1 MARKSKKNSNNML
14 FLIGVI
20 SLVIVVICIILSLTN
35 SSSGT
40 NEIVSFQ
47 LKGSE
52 NMQLYVGEGYREPGY
67 IASGSVSGDL
77 NSYVTT
83 DGEVNT
89 GSVGSYDINYK
100 LSYNGAVLYKTR
112 TVVVN
117 SKPVDS
123 QNVVQNGVS
132 DNKNTSNGST
142 ISDKVT
148 TSGVD
153 RIKLTLNGYSEVYL
167 LNGTEYKE
175 PGYKAVSDS
184 GIDVTDKVVVS
195 GNVDVNTAG
204 VYYITYTVS
213 DSSGSSVSLKRKIEV
228 MTMNMS
234 STVSDKEI
242 TNRSVVLKLNTVT
255 DNFSHMILPDG
266 SKVTASTYEYII
278 SNNGTY
284 AFKVYNKYGLMRK
297 YSYVVSNI
305 DKEEPN
311 GSCSG
316 YTKAGKSYIKINSK
330 DNVGILKYVINGI
343 GYTSSDITL
352 NSVVDNPQITIYDK
366 AGNTK
371 TISCKLENQ
380 SVYYKS
386 EFSLKE
392 FSSSHGTTFKYW
404 LNVPEGAHDGMP
416 ILLYLHGDGEVGNV
430 NRLKSIHQIDYI
442 VNKHNGEKFILVAPV
457 TNVKSWTSGSIP
469 TSLKDLID
477 TVGNTYSIDKNRIYI
492 IGFSRGATGVW
503 YMVNKYPN
511 YFAAAMPVSNCPPGV
526 SANNFK
532 NTKVRAIS
540 GNVGDFEVQCNKCM
554 SSFVNS
560 INSAGGSAEMI
571 THKGAGH
578 TSIITA
584 IDYKDLFEWM
594 LKQKK

>member
-1 MARKSKKNSNNML
+1 MAKRRKKKSNNML
-14 FLIGVI
+14 FLVGVI
-20 SLVIVVICIILSLTN
+20 ALVVLVICIVLSLTN
-35 SSSGT
+35 SSGGT

-52 NMQLYVGEGYREPGY
+52 TMQLYVGEGYKEPGY

-77 NSYVTT
+77 NNYVTT
-83 DGEVNT
+83 DGNVNT

-117 SKPVDS
+117 SKPVNGE
-123 QNVVQNGVS
+123 NVIQNGVS
-132 DNKNTSNGST
+132 DNKNTGNGST

-148 TSGVD
+148 TNGVD
-153 RIKLTLNGYSEVYL
+153 RIKLTLNGYSDVYL
-167 LNGTEYKE
+167 LNGTKYNE
-175 PGYKAVSDS
+175 PGYKAVTDS
-184 GIDVTDKVVVS
+184 GVDVTDKVVVS
-195 GNVDVNTAG
+195 GNVDVNTSG
-204 VYYITYTVS
+204 IYEITYTIS
-213 DSSGSSVSLKRKIEV
+213 DSGGSSVSLKRKVEV

-234 STVSDKEI
+234 SIVSERGI
-242 TNRSVVLKLNTVT
+242 TNKSVVLKLNTIT
-255 DNFSHMILPDG
+255 DKFSHMILPDG
-266 SKVTASTYEYII
+266 TKVTSSSYDYII
-278 SNNGTY
+278 SSNGTY
-284 AFKVYNKYGLMRK
+284 AFRVYNEYGLMRK
-297 YSYVVSNI
+297 YSYVINNI
-305 DKEEPN
+305 DKEAPN

-316 YTKAGKSYIKINSK
+316 YTKAGKSYIKINSN

-343 GYTSSDITL
+343 GYTSNDITL
-352 NSVVDNPQITIYDK
+352 NSVVDNPQITIYDVV
-366 AGNTK
+366 GNTK
-371 TISCKLENQ
+371 TISCRLENQ
-380 SVYYKS
+380 SVYYNS

-416 ILLYLHGDGEVGNV
+416 ILLYLHGDGEVGNA

-442 VNKHNGEKFILVAPV
+442 VNKHKGEKFILVAPV

-469 TSLKDLID
+469 SSLKDLID
-477 TVGNTYSIDKNRIYI
+477 SVGNTYSVDKNRIYI

-503 YMVNKYPN
+503 YMVNKHPN

-532 NTKVRAIS
+532 TTKVRAIS
-540 GNVGDFEVQCNKCM
+540 GNVGDFEIQCNNCM
-554 SSFVNS
+554 SSFVKS
-560 INSAGGSAEMI
+560 INNAGGSAEMI

-578 TSIITA
+578 SSIITA
-584 IDYKDLFEWM
+584 IDYNDLFDWM